1 MLYADR
7 ERAVSPSGTDEEAR
21 FFLRLTLYLYG
32 SLKNAVSEALETY
45 AYLIFLNALEGLC
58 LAHSDN
64 DNDEVTED
72 EGGEPH
78 YIVEDDNGELDT
90 HEILSEDEEEDEF
103 VITEDTEDE
112 IARLK
117 RSSPPFYKQEPGCL
131 RS

>member
-21 FFLRLTLYLYG
+21 FFLMLTLYLYG

-58 LAHSDN
+58 LALSDN

-72 EGGEPH
+72 EGSEPH
-78 YIVEDDNGELDT
+78 YIVEDEDDNGELDT
-90 HEILSEDEEEDEF
+90 HEILSEDEEDDEF
-103 VITEDTEDE
+103 VITVDTEDE

-117 RSSPPFYKQEPGCL
+117 RSSPL
-131 RS
+131 SINL

>member
-58 LAHSDN
+58 LALSDN

-72 EGGEPH
+72 EGSEPH
-78 YIVEDDNGELDT
+78 YIVEDEDDNGELDT
-90 HEILSEDEEEDEF
+90 HEILSEDEGDDEF
-103 VITEDTEDE
+103 VITVDTEDE
-112 IARLK
+112 IARPK
-117 RSSPPFYKQEPGCL
+117 RSSPLSINRNPDV
-131 RS
+131 